1 MNVTELGRR
10 LKIHDKTRLFDIISE
25 LGFDIGKRAIK
36 INDAVAQRII
46 REYRQHE
53 NNKKKV
59 AEEIKIKEQVKKNVL
74 ENKNL
79 EIPDKITVRKFAELV
94 SLPVTEIVKTL
105 MQNGIMS
112 SMNENIDAETASII
126 AQDMGYQTK
135 IVENT
140 QEEKTED
147 ERRIQKIK
155 KVLDNQTKSE
165 TRPPVVVVMG
175 HVDHGKT
182 KLLDAIRKTN
192 VVDQEAGGITQH
204 IGAYQVKEKDRSI
217 TFVDTPGHEA
227 FTAMR
232 SRGANVADVAILVVA
247 ADDGIKPQTLEAI
260 EIMGK
265 AEIPFLVA
273 INKID
278 KPGADVDN
286 VKKQLSELNLIPE
299 DWGGKTICVEISAK
313 QGTNIDKLLE
323 MILLLAD
330 LEPENIQADPD
341 APVLGT
347 IIEANVDK
355 GEGPVATVVI
365 QNGTLK
371 VGDLVLVGGVPGKI
385 KSLKNW
391 HGKTI
396 LTAPPATPVR
406 ILGLK
411 SAPAVGDVLEGTQD
425 KKRIKK
431 AVKNVKT
438 QTSNITETKKPSIIT
453 NEDDKK
459 TILPLV
465 LKADTLGSLEAIIAS
480 LEKINNDDLQIKII
494 HKGLG
499 NINENDISQAEAAN
513 SAVFGFN
520 VKQAP
525 NVLELARKSGV
536 EIKITS
542 IIYEL
547 IDEVKKSAEEVL
559 APEVIYEK
567 IGELKVLAIF
577 KKTTNSKII
586 GGKVEKGEIIND
598 GAVKIIRA
606 DNEIGTGKIR
616 GLQCEKQKTS
626 QVGKGSE
633 CGLKIETSQDVLEND
648 ILEIFKTQLK
658 KKVLN

>member
-658 KKVLN
+658 KKVLS